1 MGHNGRVTELGS
13 RSPEPALSDTLGG
26 GPRPEQLARVGF
38 AVAWHLLWGVLL
50 LPCAIVAAWFAGGQ
64 QGSQDLVDGLATSFL
79 VPVLYLAAAL
89 PFNLIVAADCAL
101 LLDRLEPIERAVG
114 TAAIFGLAWLVVIA
128 VLPLG
133 DRPATSGL
141 DAVSAL
147 GAAAGAAYGLVLGLA
162 TGPTAH
168 DLAADDLAANGP
180 A

>member
-1 MGHNGRVTELGS
+1 MGHNGRVTDDRPGS
-13 RSPEPALSDTLGG
+13 IEPAAGSAPHS

-79 VPVLYLAAAL
+79 VPVVYLAAAL

-101 LLDRLEPIERAVG
+101 LLDRFEPVGRALG
-114 TAAIFGLAWLVVIA
+114 TAVIFGLAWLVVIA
-128 VLPLG
+128 VLPVG

-141 DAVSAL
+141 DTISAL
-147 GAAAGAAYGLVLGLA
+147 GAAAGAVYGLVLGLA
-162 TGPTAH
+162 TGP
-168 DLAADDLAANGP
+168 AADDPAADGP